1 MKDSPK
7 RIAVVV
13 LDIGIIVLMLVSLIW
28 NAPAFKTREDP
39 EATLAK
45 KFDDRWSE

>member
-1 MKDSPK
+1 MKDNPK
-7 RIAVVV
+7 RIAVVI

-39 EATLAK
+39 EPALAE
-45 KFDDRWSE
+45 KFDDRWGE